1 MENFD
6 AMAKD
11 FDTDRRIHRAKTIS
25 DKIRSYIVGGC
36 KKSAMEYG
44 CGTGLIGLQLTDD
57 FSTLLLL
64 DSSVEMINQVEQKL
78 EKLGN
83 PMVSAICCDLMEV
96 TNMDELLK
104 VDYIF
109 SSLVLHHIQD
119 TETAL
124 RHFYDLLND
133 GGHLLIVDINAEDG
147 SFHAKY
153 PDFDGHNGFEHEK
166 LIGLTQKVGFKS
178 ASIETFYHDSKVHRG
193 KESLYSL
200 FILDA
205 VK

>member
-11 FDTDRRIHRAKTIS
+11 FDTDRRIYRAKTIS

-57 FSTLLLL
+57 FSTLLLM

-78 EKLGN
+78 KKLGN
-83 PMVSAICCDLMEV
+83 PMISAMCCDLMENV
-96 TNMDELLK
+96 NIGEMPK

-119 TETAL
+119 TEAVL
-124 RHFYDLLND
+124 RRFYHLLND

-153 PDFDGHNGFEHEK
+153 PDFDGHNGFEYEK
-166 LIGLTQKVGFKS
+166 LIELTQKVGFKN
-178 ASIETFYHDSKVHRG
+178 ASIETFYQDSKVHKG
-193 KESLYSL
+193 EESPYSL